1 MRSAPFRTALL
12 PLSLALAPVAGAVAQ
27 AEPAAN
33 GEPARETL
41 RIAYH
46 IGEGVD
52 QAAAMVQNIRNQL
65 RMAPEIQIVVVAVGP
80 GIDFLIE
87 GAKDRNGNPFDATVE
102 DLAAQGVSFRIC
114 ETTMNSRGVTRADIL
129 PEALVVPSGM
139 NELARLQL
147 QEHYAYIRP

>member
-27 AEPAAN
+27 TEPATN
-33 GEPARETL
+33 GELAREPL

-65 RMAPEIQIVVVAVGP
+65 RIAPDIRIAVVAVGP

-114 ETTMNSRGVTRADIL
+114 ETTMNTRGVTKADIL

-139 NELARLQL
+139 NELALLQL

>member
-27 AEPAAN
+27 TEPATN
-33 GEPARETL
+33 GEPAREPL

-65 RMAPEIQIVVVAVGP
+65 RIAPDIRIAVVAVGP

-114 ETTMNSRGVTRADIL
+114 ETTMNTRGVTKADIL

-147 QEHYAYIRP
+147 QEHFAYIRP

>member
-1 MRSAPFRTALL
+1 LL

-27 AEPAAN
+27 TEPATN
-33 GEPARETL
+33 GEPAREPL
-41 RIAYH
+41 RIAYHIGEGVDH

-65 RMAPEIQIVVVAVGP
+65 RIAPDIRIAVVAVGP

-114 ETTMNSRGVTRADIL
+114 ETTMNTRGVTKADIL

>member
-27 AEPAAN
+27 TEPATN
-33 GEPARETL
+33 GEPAREPL

-65 RMAPEIQIVVVAVGP
+65 RIAPDIRIAVVAVGP

-114 ETTMNSRGVTRADIL
+114 ETTMHTRGVTKADIL

>member
-27 AEPAAN
+27 TEPATN
-33 GEPARETL
+33 GEPAREPL

-65 RMAPEIQIVVVAVGP
+65 RIAPDIRIAVVAVGP

-114 ETTMNSRGVTRADIL
+114 ETTMNTRGVTKADIL